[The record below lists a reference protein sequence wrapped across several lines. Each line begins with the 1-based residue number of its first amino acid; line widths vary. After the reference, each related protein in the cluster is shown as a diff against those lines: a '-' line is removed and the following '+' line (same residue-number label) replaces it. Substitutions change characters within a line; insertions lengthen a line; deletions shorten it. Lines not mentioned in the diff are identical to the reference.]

1 MNTTI
6 SISKETREIL
16 RDFGKKSETYD
27 EVIKRMYNSVK
38 MREMLEQFV
47 DKTKWCTIEEAMAW
61 TEKKN
66 REEDAGKN
74 KNNSSKRTKK

>member
-6 SISKETREIL
+6 SISKETRELL
-16 RDFGKKSETYD
+16 RDYGKKSETYD
-27 EVIKRMYNSVK
+27 EVIKRMHNSVK

-47 DKTKWCTIEEAMAW
+47 DKTKWSTIEEAMDW

-66 REEDAGKN
+66 KEENARKN
-74 KNNSSKRTKK
+74 KNIDSRN